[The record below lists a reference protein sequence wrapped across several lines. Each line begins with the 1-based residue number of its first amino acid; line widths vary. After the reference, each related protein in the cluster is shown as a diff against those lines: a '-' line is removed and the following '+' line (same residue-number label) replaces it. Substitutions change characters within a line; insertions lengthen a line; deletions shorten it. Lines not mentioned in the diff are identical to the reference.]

1 MCNQTCEI
9 IRGAPGVN
17 FREQIPNNTT
27 TKVTEIVNRISY
39 DAVHALTANSPY
51 ISLHGIQFYI
61 ISAFSP
67 EACSLLESQAGES
80 ANCVCR

>member
-39 DAVHALTANSPY
+39 DAVHALTANSPNVT
-51 ISLHGIQFYI
+51 LHGIKFYI
-61 ISAFSP
+61 FCAYAP
-67 EACSLLESQAGES
+67 EVFVL
-80 ANCVCR
+80 